1 MRQPRDVQ
9 DIVRKSR
16 RSLRPSACRGPL
28 RLRACSLTHCPP
40 FTGTMKRKQQQQDG
54 EIILPRQS
62 KRVKASS
69 APSRRLESLSD
80 ELILQC
86 IGELEVADLLT
97 LSETSRHLNRLATDD
112 QLWRIL
118 YLRHFIDGRRRRR
131 RSSSSRQAS
140 ISTLTGRTW
149 QEEGTKTWKELFRV
163 AHNWSTGNAR
173 TTQLSL
179 RSSVLPAAPSSL
191 AVDDSEQ
198 AGDASE
204 NVGAEVQPLQCGS
217 AEDHRAPGRLAPTPP
232 RVLWRG
238 RFYLV
243 ARPATSPVPAVDIFT
258 ASPGVQVVSTLA
270 PVASIISPAM
280 QAVSPSRPLSITE
293 MRFDDAPVTDN
304 DSGVRLVV
312 FYSSGQFNIFRIQ
325 GLDSIDTTAP
335 PTFAE
340 EYFSSLTGRTVTM
353 ARFHSPLL
361 VTASSDCS
369 VRFRLLEEGK
379 AQGQQPALHLT
390 ASQPTVRSYMCFAP
404 MVIKLEPVGSP
415 ARKTVRDFRLTMA
428 SATPYYPSAFT
439 VGVQVVD
446 IHVPDASDSKKGR
459 PRSPRLRV
467 LARSAIAVPPSVAPL
482 PPRSSQSSGE
492 GHFLPPSTS
501 PDHQQAIVTFVE
513 QDGPFIVASKSDNT
527 ISVYRIVDSS
537 GPVAGAEASEPPL
550 ESASPAKLRDL
561 PLRLRHVRT
570 LFGHTAGVDAVNVS
584 NGRCVSTGRDGVKVW
599 DLAPDAGCEPVSDED
614 DEEVA
619 IGSSEGAWQSNVA
632 VRQTSSSSAG
642 MSEAEQEQDRCS
654 WVGLDSSRIVAV
666 GRDSIRV
673 HDFA

>member
-1 MRQPRDVQ
+1 M
-9 DIVRKSR
+9 
-16 RSLRPSACRGPL
+16 LA
-28 RLRACSLTHCPP
+28 
-40 FTGTMKRKQQQQDG
+40 
-54 EIILPRQS
+54 RQS
-62 KRVKASS
+62 KLVKASS

-80 ELILQC
+80 ELILHC
-86 IGELEVADLLT
+86 LGELEVADLLT
-97 LSETSRHLNRLATDD
+97 VSETSRHLNRLATDD
-112 QLWRIL
+112 QVGIFIVPLCRSSYSMLICAPIPQLWRIL

-140 ISTLTGRTW
+140 LSALTGRKV
-149 QEEGTKTWKELFRV
+149 QEEGTRTWKELFRV

-179 RSSVLPAAPSSL
+179 RSSVLPAAPQSL

-204 NVGAEVQPLQCGS
+204 DVGAEVHSMQGGS
-217 AEDHRAPGRLAPTPP
+217 PEAHPATGRHAPTPP

-243 ARPATSPVPAVDIFT
+243 ARLATTSVPAVDIFT
-258 ASPGVQVVSTLA
+258 ALPGAQVVSTLA

-312 FYSSGQFNIFRIQ
+312 FYSSGQFSIFRVHS
-325 GLDSIDTTAP
+325 LDSTDTTAP

-340 EYFSSLTGRTVTM
+340 EYFSGLTGRTVTM
-353 ARFHSPLL
+353 ARFHTPLL

-379 AQGQQPALHLT
+379 AEGEQSTLHLT

-404 MVIKLEPVGSP
+404 MVIKLEPVP
-415 ARKTVRDFRLTMA
+415 APIHKIVRDFRLTMA
-428 SATPYYPSAFT
+428 SATRYYPSAFT

-446 IHVPDASDSKKGR
+446 VHIPDVSDSKTGR

-467 LARSAIAVPPSVAPL
+467 LARSAIAIPPSVAPL

-492 GHFLPPSTS
+492 GHFLPPSIS
-501 PDHQQAIVTFVE
+501 PDHQQAIVTSIE

-537 GPVAGAEASEPPL
+537 GSVQGAESSGPPL

-561 PLRLRHVRT
+561 PLKLRHVRT

-599 DLAPDAGCEPVSDED
+599 DLAPDAECEPASDED

-619 IGSSEGAWQSNVA
+619 NSSSEGAWQSNVA

-642 MSEAEQEQDRCS
+642 MTGAGQEQDRCS